1 MFLNKEKQSH
11 LADLTISSEKNF
23 TRETQSITKFDYP
36 LKLGNLIEQKSS
48 NFSSINH
55 GSKAVI
61 KRSCADPTKIEG
73 LNVLEHVVRDKETLD
88 MLSLMAST
96 ELQNQQ
102 IRQSSISPKAE

>member
-1 MFLNKEKQSH
+1 MFLNEENR
-11 LADLTISSEKNF
+11 ADLTISSEKNF

-36 LKLGNLIEQKSS
+36 LKLSNLIEQKSS
-48 NFSSINH
+48 NFSINYGY

-61 KRSCADPTKIEG
+61 KRSSADPTKIEG

-88 MLSLMAST
+88 ILSLMAST

-102 IRQSSISPKAE
+102 NRHSSISPKAE